1 MDEVKKKNPQ
11 RYDLVAED
19 FLGSGSQTEGRTP
32 STGAKLLQMGV
43 QDGKLIFISKQ
54 IFLSVVESWGCDN
67 VNSKGGAADTT
78 HCLPIGNSTD
88 LLYIPALD
96 WL

>member
-43 QDGKLIFISKQ
+43 QDGKLIFISK
-54 IFLSVVESWGCDN
+54 
-67 VNSKGGAADTT
+67 
-78 HCLPIGNSTD
+78 
-88 LLYIPALD
+88 
-96 WL
+96 